1 MRPTCLE
8 VNITAIKEN
17 LQRVRERVKG
27 KRIFAVVKADA
38 YGMGSP
44 AVTKALIEEG
54 LKDFAVGPLEEA
66 ETLRN
71 HGVRENILML
81 APFMDSEIPDL
92 IDISVT
98 PTLIDYH
105 RAKALNDFAYKKNL
119 KVPVHVK
126 VDSGMGRLGVDI
138 KNAFPFIER
147 LVGLRNIKI
156 EGIYSHFPSAD
167 LPDEAFT
174 RQQIAQFKELLE
186 CCQHLSLSPLTSH
199 FANSGAI
206 IAFPESHFD
215 GVRPGIMLY
224 GAYPSA
230 FVQSQIQLSKVATL
244 KTRILSIKEI
254 QAGDGV
260 SYGRTFIAKAKMKI
274 AVLPIGYADG
284 QSTLLSNRGIV
295 SVCGR
300 KVPVIGRVCMD
311 YTMIDVTGLDEID
324 IGEEVILLGDGITEE
339 DISRRTGLIP
349 YEVLTSISKRVPRI
363 YTY

>member
-1 MRPTCLE
+1 MRPTYLE

-54 LKDFAVGPLEEA
+54 LKDFAIGPLEEA

-71 HGVRENILML
+71 HGVHENILML

-92 IDISVT
+92 IELSVI
-98 PTLIDYH
+98 PTLVDYP
-105 RAKALNDFAYKKNL
+105 RAKALNDFAYKSNL
-119 KVPVHVK
+119 QVSVHIK

-138 KNAFPFIER
+138 KNAFPFIEK

-174 RQQIAQFKELLE
+174 RQQITQFKELLE
-186 CCQHLSLSPLTSH
+186 CCQHLCLSPFTSH

-224 GAYPSA
+224 GAYPSP
-230 FVQSQIQLSKVATL
+230 FTQSQIQLSKVATL
-244 KTRILSIKEI
+244 KTRILSIKDI

-260 SYGRTFIAKAKMKI
+260 SYGRTFIAKEKMKI

-300 KVPVIGRVCMD
+300 KVPVLGRVCMD
-311 YTMIDVTGLDEID
+311 YTMIDVTGLDEIG
-324 IGEEVILLGDGITEE
+324 IGEEVTLLGNGITEE